1 MRLNLLESL
10 SDNIAIDK
18 DKCVFCSICVN
29 TCILDNLRMKLAP
42 CRQGCPLGVNCQGYV
57 QLIARGEEKQA
68 MEILRKDLPFPA
80 ILGRVCSHPCE
91 ETCHRKETEGDAV
104 AIRNLKRYLADQFAD
119 EAIPLPEMQPDSG
132 KTIAIV
138 GSGPAGMMAAYDLRI
153 QGHLVTI
160 FDSEKEPGGMLRWAI
175 PDFRLPQS
183 VLDKEMGLLADMG
196 VSFQCNVAIGK
207 DKTIE
212 ALKNEFDAVVVATG
226 CPEHGLLHIAG
237 EEKQGV
243 YHGLP
248 FLKIV
253 HEGKSPEIGEKVIVI
268 GGGNVAVDSAQTA
281 LRLGAKEVTMATLE
295 SDKQLPAFPE
305 AIESAAA
312 EGIKFECSWGNPKLN
327 FQDDRLIGI
336 DFQRCVQ
343 VFDDCG
349 CFAPS
354 FDDCELH
361 YLDADTVIIAI
372 GQQVDKAFLESAGL
386 IQDDKMAVDPLTL
399 QAPNTPDEKVF
410 VAGDTHKG
418 PSSVIHALASGREAA
433 ESVHR
438 FLCGEHLRFGRAY
451 PGPIETEFDIDTS
464 GASLDKRIIVTEHH
478 AKGKGDFQEIE
489 SSITQEAARL
499 EAKRC
504 YSCGQPFGKFRTCW
518 FCLPCEVECPN
529 DALKVKIPYLLR

>member
-1 MRLNLLESL
+1 MRINLLESL

-42 CRQGCPLGVNCQGYV
+42 CRQACPLGVNCQGYV

-68 MEILRKDLPFPA
+68 MELLRNDLPFPA

-91 ETCHRKETEGDAV
+91 EKCHRKETEGAAV
-104 AIRNLKRYLADQFAD
+104 AIRTLKRYLADQFEN
-119 EAIPLPEMQPDSG
+119 EAAVLPEMQPDSG
-132 KTIAIV
+132 KTIAII
-138 GSGPAGMMAAYDLRI
+138 GSGPAGMMAAYDLRT
-153 QGHLVTI
+153 QGHMVTI

-175 PDFRLPQS
+175 PEFRLPQS
-183 VLDKEMGLLADMG
+183 SLDKEMGLLTDMG
-196 VSFQCNVAIGK
+196 VVFQCSVAIGK
-207 DKTIE
+207 DKSIE
-212 ALKNEFDAVVVATG
+212 ALKDEFDAVVVATG
-226 CPEHGLLHIAG
+226 CPEHGLLHIDG
-237 EEKQGV
+237 EENQGV
-243 YHGLP
+243 FHGLP
-248 FLKIV
+248 FLKMAR
-253 HEGKSPEIGEKVIVI
+253 EGKNSEIGEKVIVI

-295 SDKQLPAFPE
+295 SDNELPAFPE

-327 FQDDRLIGI
+327 FQDGKLIGI

-354 FDDCELH
+354 FNDCELH

-372 GQQVDKAFLESAGL
+372 GQQADKSFLESAG
-386 IQDDKMAVDPLTL
+386 IIRDSKMTADPLTL
-399 QAPNTPDEKVF
+399 QSPDEKIF
-410 VAGDTHKG
+410 VCGDTHSG
-418 PSSVIHALASGREAA
+418 PSSIIDAMASGREAA
-433 ESVHR
+433 ESVNR
-438 FLCGEHLRFGRAY
+438 FLNGDHLRYGRQY

-464 GASLDKRIIVTEHH
+464 NASSEKRITVNEHH

-489 SSITQEAARL
+489 SSITQEAARI

-518 FCLPCEVECPN
+518 FCLPCEVECPT